1 MSQQLDQLLS
11 ARLWSLQLQSA
22 LRRPSCPLSLRLYHL
37 QRQRQRRGLD
47 PVRRQGPV
55 RPRP

>member
-11 ARLWSLQLQSA
+11 GRLWSLHLQWA
-22 LRRPSCPLSLRLYHL
+22 LRRPSCPLSLRLYQL

-47 PVRRQGPV
+47 PVRRQVPV
-55 RPRP
+55 RPLP